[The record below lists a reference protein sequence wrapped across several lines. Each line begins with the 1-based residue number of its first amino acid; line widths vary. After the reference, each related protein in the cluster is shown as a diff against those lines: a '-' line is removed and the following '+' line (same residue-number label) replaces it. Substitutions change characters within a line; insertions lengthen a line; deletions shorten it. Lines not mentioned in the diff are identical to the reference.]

1 MVTVILLF
9 TLENVWVLP
18 KADSIRVFAEAIAL
32 ITVAILEH
40 LQAKE
45 IAQIRRITRA
55 NRTKK
60 NVEKL
65 ARMVRVQRRITVALL
80 MLSCYVY
87 IDATEVSPMSNFQSF
102 FEGLPTP
109 G

>member
-45 IAQIRRITRA
+45 IA
-55 NRTKK
+55 
-60 NVEKL
+60 
-65 ARMVRVQRRITVALL
+65 
-80 MLSCYVY
+80 
-87 IDATEVSPMSNFQSF
+87 
-102 FEGLPTP
+102 
-109 G
+109 